1 MSKKSTSPATK
12 EDITSLEKR
21 TDIKFEAILEL
32 VKEESKETRQYIK
45 KELEKTH
52 KYINEEI
59 KETHKYIKE
68 EAKETHK
75 YIKEEAK
82 ETRHH
87 FDVVAENI
95 HQDVAGANKDEISF
109 IKNQKIPNLEKRVTA
124 LEQR

>member
-1 MSKKSTSPATK
+1 MPKKASLPATK

-32 VKEESKETRQYIK
+32 VKEEAKETRR
-45 KELEKTH
+45 
-52 KYINEEI
+52 
-59 KETHKYIKE
+59 YIKE
-68 EAKETHK
+68 ETEENRRYVKEETK
-75 YIKEEAK
+75 KTRQYVKEEAK
-82 ETRHH
+82 KTRRH

-109 IKNQKIPNLEKRVTA
+109 IKDQKIPEIEQRITV